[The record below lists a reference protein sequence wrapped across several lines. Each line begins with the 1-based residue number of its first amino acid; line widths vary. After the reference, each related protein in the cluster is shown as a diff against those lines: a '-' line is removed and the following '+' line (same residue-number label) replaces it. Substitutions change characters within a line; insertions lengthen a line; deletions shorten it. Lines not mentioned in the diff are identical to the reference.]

1 MIWRASGVA
10 NNIILDHLA
19 SLEDKIQVCL
29 CCSFAPSLAQF
40 NELANKIHLEGKK
53 KENCSF
59 KRVNRNISISIY
71 VFVLETKQNFIIIM
85 AQKRKWASYPFS
97 QTGPYFL
104 LQTQRLESL
113 VCLVSQRDQRFALSE
128 QGSSQSCPF
137 AAHRR
142 N

>member
-85 AQKRKWASYPFS
+85 AQNVNGPHILLVKPGLTFCYKRN
-97 QTGPYFL
+97 
-104 LQTQRLESL
+104 
-113 VCLVSQRDQRFALSE
+113 V
-128 QGSSQSCPF
+128 
-137 AAHRR
+137 
-142 N
+142 